1 MAGLLNLTSSFTLS
15 TPMTSLAP
23 KFRNLLRLPNFSTAA
38 CSQRISKVFFSTDS
52 FNSGNSPDKEG
63 VDAPEIEDDDF
74 LSERP
79 ELQLQGVDP
88 RKGWNFRGVHRA
100 IICGKVGQAPIQKI
114 LRNGRTVTTFTVG
127 TGGMFDQR
135 TIGSNDLP
143 KPAQWHRIAVHNPM
157 LAAYAVQQVV
167 KNSSVYVEGDIETR
181 VYNDSINGD
190 IKSIPEICVRRDGRV
205 RLIKP
210 GESMSS
216 ISIDELRE
224 GLF

>member
-1 MAGLLNLTSSFTLS
+1 
-15 TPMTSLAP
+15 MTSLAP
-23 KFRNLLRLPNFSTAA
+23 KFRILPNFSTAGYL
-38 CSQRISKVFFSTDS
+38 QRSSKAFFSTDS
-52 FNSGNSPDKEG
+52 FS
-63 VDAPEIEDDDF
+63 PEIEDDDF

-100 IICGKVGQAPIQKI
+100 IICGKVDQAPIQKI

-127 TGGMFDQR
+127 TGVA
-135 TIGSNDLP
+135 SNCSS
-143 KPAQWHRIAVHNPM
+143 QS
-157 LAAYAVQQVV
+157 YACSLCSATSCE
-167 KNSSVYVEGDIETR
+167 NSSVYVEGDIETR
-181 VYNDSINGD
+181 VYNDGINGD

-205 RLIKP
+205 RLIKA
-210 GESMSS
+210 GESMDS